1 MATTAAGSSP
11 LPEVK
16 QLKAESIHG
25 IPKVIGNT
33 WAGVKGMHS
42 LDGPVVWMGEML
54 GGARYFQGYQNQ
66 QAADLV
72 KVVLKF
78 AEFCCQPGS
87 VLTN

>member
-25 IPKVIGNT
+25 IPKVSGNT

-54 GGARYFQGYQNQ
+54 GGARYFQ
-66 QAADLV
+66 
-72 KVVLKF
+72 
-78 AEFCCQPGS
+78 
-87 VLTN
+87 